1 MQNWHLD
8 LTNLL
13 EKKKTTVVKK
23 VPKDTTSK
31 KTESKFKA
39 IRREISE
46 DFPVLPNRT
55 EKETESF
62 NETFDFKWEGEINL
76 PYYDDYENIEELL
89 KIIPRIIDLTK
100 CKWFEE
106 RSVLQY
112 SQRYY
117 DYFYWKIRKF
127 WDAEEPIEK
136 VLNRKILPSLHIL
149 TLLSSI
155 VDLDKNRLI
164 PFVCTLMS

>member
-1 MQNWHLD
+1 M
-8 LTNLL
+8 
-13 EKKKTTVVKK
+13 
-23 VPKDTTSK
+23 
-31 KTESKFKA
+31 
-39 IRREISE
+39 
-46 DFPVLPNRT
+46 PNRT

>member
-76 PYYDDYENIEELL
+76 PYYDDSWFQMICIININSF
-89 KIIPRIIDLTK
+89 P
-100 CKWFEE
+100 
-106 RSVLQY
+106 V
-112 SQRYY
+112 
-117 DYFYWKIRKF
+117 KIRSGSYF
-127 WDAEEPIEK
+127 
-136 VLNRKILPSLHIL
+136 
-149 TLLSSI
+149 
-155 VDLDKNRLI
+155 
-164 PFVCTLMS
+164 LMYTFAYLVNVTDPNFL